1 MDTRPNKMAAIP
13 IHAHVTCHWESFLA
27 ATIWYVRGSKTMY
40 SPGFLL
46 RMSNEVKNMVDL
58 QVILSAL

>member
-40 SPGFLL
+40 SPGVSETN
-46 RMSNEVKNMVDL
+46 RAKRRCA
-58 QVILSAL
+58 AL